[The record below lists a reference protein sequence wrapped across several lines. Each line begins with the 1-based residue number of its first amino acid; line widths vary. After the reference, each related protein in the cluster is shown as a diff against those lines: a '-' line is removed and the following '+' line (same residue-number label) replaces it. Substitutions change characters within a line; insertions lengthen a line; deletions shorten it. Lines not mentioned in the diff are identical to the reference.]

1 MYLFRDI
8 LCLPKKLTADV
19 TQNQLVGFDGAPAG
33 EDGKVLGYA
42 KSKGSAGNE
51 ITIGVKGTRE
61 FLSGGAINA
70 GDDVISNASG
80 KPIVA
85 PEGAV
90 NIFGTALNSAANAG
104 NSVEI
109 LLK

>member
-1 MYLFRDI
+1 MFLFRDI
-8 LCLPKKLTADV
+8 LSVTKKLTADV
-19 TQNQLVGFDGAPAG
+19 TLNQLVGYDGAPVG
-33 EDGKVLGYA
+33 KDGKVLGYA
-42 KSKGSAGNE
+42 KSKGSAGDD

-61 FLSGGAINA
+61 FLSGGAINS
-70 GDDVISNASG
+70 GDDVISNAAG

-85 PEGAV
+85 PEGAA